1 MAPFSKCFERNSTD
15 STCGTSVCS
24 NDAAH
29 THESTTNNCSY
40 SGGDDHAVPVTICD
54 PESFPAPQ
62 LGSCKWVRSHSS
74 FVYDPMANAK
84 YEASNVLIS
93 HESEY
98 GYWLRGTIR
107 RALFGKVV
115 HAHVLRRRENPDD
128 DCIWEATGSQCAVKL
143 LSWSKIRKNEANKQ
157 TLEDPLKEIAAM
169 QYIKRHPDASRNVL
183 TPVEV
188 ISDSK
193 HIYVIMPFCK
203 DGELYDR
210 LDRAN
215 DSFHEGEARYWFQQI
230 LQGIQS
236 LHQAGVCHRDLSL
249 ENVLIHGGSCH
260 IIDMG
265 MSLRTPS
272 KKLSSSCGSSPILMP
287 PQGTCGKFFYM
298 APEIYDNREAFDGF
312 AIDVWSAGAM
322 LFMMLTG
329 APAFERPTASDPCFD
344 WIMNGR
350 LSEMLDAW
358 NKKLSPEAVN
368 LLEGMLCV
376 NANSRLTLDQV
387 MKHPWV
393 TGEHDVPPP
402 PCAQ

>member
-1 MAPFSKCFERNSTD
+1 MIAFTKARLDTGFSRFYRLVLFCTNCYSD
-15 STCGTSVCS
+15 SNNGGTSCLCV
-24 NDAAH
+24 
-29 THESTTNNCSY
+29 E
-40 SGGDDHAVPVTICD
+40 
-54 PESFPAPQ
+54 Q
-62 LGSCKWVRSHSS
+62 K
-74 FVYDPMANAK
+74 
-84 YEASNVLIS
+84 LIYIF
-93 HESEY
+93 HFY
-98 GYWLRGTIR
+98 HL
-107 RALFGKVV
+107 LF
-115 HAHVLRRRENPDD
+115 
-128 DCIWEATGSQCAVKL
+128 
-143 LSWSKIRKNEANKQ
+143 
-157 TLEDPLKEIAAM
+157 
-169 QYIKRHPDASRNVL
+169 
-183 TPVEV
+183 
-188 ISDSK
+188 
-193 HIYVIMPFCK
+193 
-203 DGELYDR
+203 
-210 LDRAN
+210 
-215 DSFHEGEARYWFQQI
+215 
-230 LQGIQS
+230 QGIQS

-265 MSLRTPS
+265 MSLRTPN
-272 KKLSSSCGSSPILMP
+272 KPLSSSTDSHPILMP

-329 APAFERPTASDPCFD
+329 APAFEKPTASDPCFE

-350 LSEMLDAW
+350 LSEMIDAW
-358 NKKLSPEAVN
+358 NKQLSPEAIS